1 MPAGYLGN
9 SNDDEQ
15 WLLQVGTNIT
25 SIEDLENLML
35 VDLDGVGEIRLK
47 DVADITVVDNVGDAY
62 MKLNGSEG
70 VCLMVYKSSTASTS
84 DISNACQAKIAD
96 LREDYPGL
104 SLDIVSDQGSYIS
117 LYINS
122 PGGVITSGLAIYDTM
137 NYIKC
142 DVSTICMG
150 QAASM
155 AAVLLACGAPGKRYA
170 LPNSRVM
177 IHQPSGGA
185 QGQQTEIEIA
195 AKEILYCRDRLNQIL
210 ADHTGQ
216 SLETIH
222 KDTERDNFMSAQ
234 DACAYGIVD
243 QVVASRNASEN

>member
-1 MPAGYLGN
+1 MLLHPNQSALIPYVIEQSPRGERSYDIYSRLLNERIIFLGEQI
-9 SNDDEQ
+9 DDA
-15 WLLQVGTNIT
+15 
-25 SIEDLENLML
+25 
-35 VDLDGVGEIRLK
+35 
-47 DVADITVVDNVGDAY
+47 VANTVVAQ
-62 MKLNGSEG
+62 LLHLES
-70 VCLMVYKSSTASTS
+70 
-84 DISNACQAKIAD
+84 AD
-96 LREDYPGL
+96 PDK
-104 SLDIVSDQGSYIS
+104 DIS

-155 AAVLLACGAPGKRYA
+155 AAVLLASGAPGKRYA

>member
-1 MPAGYLGN
+1 MSLVPYVV
-9 SNDDEQ
+9 EQ
-15 WLLQVGTNIT
+15 T
-25 SIEDLENLML
+25 SR
-35 VDLDGVGEIRLK
+35 GERNYDIYSRLLK
-47 DVADITVVDNVGDAY
+47 DRIIFLGEEVNET
-62 MKLNGSEG
+62 
-70 VCLMVYKSSTASTS
+70 TASLVVAQLLFLES
-84 DISNACQAKIAD
+84 EDPNKDIQ
-96 LREDYPGL
+96 
-104 SLDIVSDQGSYIS
+104 

-122 PGGVITSGLAIYDTM
+122 PGGMVTAGMAIYDTM
-137 NYIKC
+137 QYIKC
-142 DVSTICMG
+142 DVSTICIG
-150 QAASM
+150 LAASM
-155 AAVLLACGAPGKRYA
+155 GAFLLAGGTKGKRYA

-243 QVVASRNASEN
+243 QVVASRNASDN